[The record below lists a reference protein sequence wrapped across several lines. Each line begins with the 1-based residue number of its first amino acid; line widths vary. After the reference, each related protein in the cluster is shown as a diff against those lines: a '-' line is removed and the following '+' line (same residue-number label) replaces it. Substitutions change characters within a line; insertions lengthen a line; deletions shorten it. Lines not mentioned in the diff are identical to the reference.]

1 MAFIILGLSYAI
13 GEQRKTIS
21 QYKENDLKYR
31 YVKMQGQTDEENLYR
46 LERQF
51 EYSDSIKI
59 IRKQVERYEDL
70 VREQAE
76 RMERAR
82 RYNEQAEWLKKEAET
97 VIIN

>member
-1 MAFIILGLSYAI
+1 
-13 GEQRKTIS
+13 
-21 QYKENDLKYR
+21 
-31 YVKMQGQTDEENLYR
+31 MQGQTDEENLYR

-51 EYSDSIKI
+51 QYGDSIRI

-70 VREQAE
+70 VREQVE

-97 VIIN
+97 LIINL